1 MDLLSYWNIGIVG
14 EDNGVWDGE
23 NVDVNLRI
31 WLSCVVYLG
40 SFVDLERVVVNV
52 GNGTEV
58 R

>member
-14 EDNGVWDGE
+14 EDNGVWIGG

-40 SFVDLERVVVNV
+40 SVVDLERVVVNV